1 MTMEYTTLIAMC
13 FFFLQVQVTNKE
25 ELKEEGPCLIFIISA
40 YQVTV
45 CGLSTVLLL
54 NVLTGAPT

>member
-1 MTMEYTTLIAMC
+1 MEQMTAEYTTLIARDC
-13 FFFLQVQVTNKE
+13 FLQVQLANKK

-45 CGLSTVLLL
+45 CGLSTVLL
-54 NVLTGAPT
+54 